1 MQSLPAALR
10 PPPFTPAS
18 KHQAW
23 AGCGW
28 EPSRLGILLDIGLR
42 EAVCTPCEGQG
53 PLPTPAKGKELQ
65 LGRAL
70 WESHPGGLRTHVEG
84 RGECTAALSA
94 GPGRFCC
101 PGAPAVLERA
111 SREGQD
117 LMSKV
122 GGSAGS
128 ALR

>member
-1 MQSLPAALR
+1 M
-10 PPPFTPAS
+10 
-18 KHQAW
+18 
-23 AGCGW
+23 
-28 EPSRLGILLDIGLR
+28 
-42 EAVCTPCEGQG
+42 
-53 PLPTPAKGKELQ
+53 
-65 LGRAL
+65 
-70 WESHPGGLRTHVEG
+70 EG
-84 RGECTAALSA
+84 RGERTAALSA

-128 ALR
+128 ALRQMAQGLCGPEEGPVGRAWA